1 MKRHILEA
9 DASAR
14 TGLARTFFNTC
25 GQTTSCSLK
34 IYCNKIVYGLAKQ
47 ALQPPEGG
55 WLASRWH
62 WYRFPF
68 SLRQS
73 ILWSPFL
80 KAWFSPEAES
90 AIECM
95 LRQPDY
101 EPVAWVTPQSGVVFL
116 DVGAYIGPYTIL
128 AARASGAAGRVL
140 ALEPDPKNRR
150 QLHKNL
156 ALNGITN
163 CTVVPLAAWS
173 RTGQIGWRK
182 ADQPD
187 WHRASEEANTHT
199 TEAITLD
206 DLVAR
211 HRLDRVDWIKMDI
224 EGGEVEALRGAQ
236 MTLQRFQPNLFIEI
250 HETAAEVRSFLI
262 PLGYRVERE
271 LFDQP
276 PNRHGWL
283 LARPE

>member
-1 MKRHILEA
+1 VKLFFETKGR
-9 DASAR
+9 SA
-14 TGLARTFFNTC
+14 TVSTQLYFNKLIYAIIRSTC
-25 GQTTSCSLK
+25 RMP
-34 IYCNKIVYGLAKQ
+34 KQ
-47 ALQPPEGG
+47 G
-55 WLASRWH
+55 WLQSRWH

-68 SLRQS
+68 SMRNS
-73 ILWSPFL
+73 VLWSPFL
-80 KAWFSPEAES
+80 KAWFSPEDES

-95 LRQPDY
+95 LHQPDY
-101 EPVAWVTPQSGVVFL
+101 EPVAWVTPQSGAVFL
-116 DVGAYIGPYTIL
+116 DVGAYIGPYAIL

-150 QLHKNL
+150 QLDKNL
-156 ALNGITN
+156 ALNEISN

-173 RTGQIGWRK
+173 RAGRIGWRT

-187 WHRASEEANTHT
+187 WHRASEEANALT

-211 HRLDRVDWIKMDI
+211 HKLDRVDWIKMDI
-224 EGGEVEALRGAQ
+224 EGGEVEALRGALVI
-236 MTLQRFQPNLFIEI
+236 LQRFHPTLFIEI
-250 HETAAEVRSFLI
+250 HETAAELKSFLI

-283 LARPE
+283 LARPA